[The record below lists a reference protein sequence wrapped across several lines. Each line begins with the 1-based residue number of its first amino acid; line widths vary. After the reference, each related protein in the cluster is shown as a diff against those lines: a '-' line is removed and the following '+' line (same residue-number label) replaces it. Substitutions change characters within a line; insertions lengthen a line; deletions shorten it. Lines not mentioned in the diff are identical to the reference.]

1 MEGHAPRPF
10 CYVHKRTDNSDS
22 NFVCIVTLLDDCA
35 SYRMKRIDKDGSSPR
50 TERDGEI
57 RRILVDIYEKYNSE
71 LYRYAYRM
79 LDDGDL
85 AEDCVSET
93 FSRFLRV
100 MRQGGA
106 PVENAR
112 AYLYRVAHNWI
123 TDHYRR
129 QPLPSLSLD
138 TDLHEEPDSNP
149 SFLLSVEQE
158 RQRIRMALLR
168 LPEDQRQ
175 VIELRFLEDWSHRE
189 VAVALGKSE
198 EATRAL
204 QHRALI
210 TLRRLLAEEVH

>member
-1 MEGHAPRPF
+1 MSEFG
-10 CYVHKRTDNSDS
+10 
-22 NFVCIVTLLDDCA
+22 NFVFFVTQSVACA
-35 SYRMKRIDKDGSSPR
+35 SYSMKRFSADGASSENQR
-50 TERDGEI
+50 SEETRQVLI
-57 RRILVDIYEKYNSE
+57 DIYEKYNTE

-106 PVENAR
+106 PVDNVR

-129 QPLPSLSLD
+129 QPLPTLSLD
-138 TDLHEEPDSNP
+138 SDLHEDPDTNP
-149 SFLLSVEQE
+149 SFLLTVEQE
-158 RQRIRMALLR
+158 RQRIRGALMK

-175 VIELRFLEDWSHRE
+175 VIELRFLEDWSHRD
-189 VAVALGKSE
+189 VANALGKSE

-210 TLRRLLAEEVH
+210 TLRRLLAEEVR

>member
-1 MEGHAPRPF
+1 MTI
-10 CYVHKRTDNSDS
+10 K
-22 NFVCIVTLLDDCA
+22 NFVRNVTQSADFA
-35 SYRMKRIDKDGSSPR
+35 SYRMKSINRDGSSSK
-50 TERDGEI
+50 TERGGEI
-57 RRILVDIYEKYNSE
+57 RQVLVEVYEKYNSE
-71 LYRYAYRM
+71 LYRYAFRM

-100 MRQGGA
+100 MRQSGA

-112 AYLYRVAHNWI
+112 AYLYRIAHNWI

-129 QPLPSLSLD
+129 QPLPPLSLD
-138 TDLHEEPDSNP
+138 SDLHEEPNSNP
-149 SFLLSVEQE
+149 SFLLSAEQE
-158 RQRIRMALLR
+158 RQRIRTALLR

-189 VAVALGKSE
+189 VAAALGKSE

-210 TLRRLLAEEVH
+210 TLRRLLAEEVR